1 MQSISHPVNGLETR
15 PRVAVLID
23 AGNIGPSSA
32 GDVFRIACRLGDPI
46 LRRAYGTPQ
55 RFMGDGGWQNG
66 AVTVSGE
73 VSA

>member
-1 MQSISHPVNGLETR
+1 MKMENGLETR

-23 AGNIGPSSA
+23 ADNIGPSSA

-66 AVTVSGE
+66 AVTVSDE